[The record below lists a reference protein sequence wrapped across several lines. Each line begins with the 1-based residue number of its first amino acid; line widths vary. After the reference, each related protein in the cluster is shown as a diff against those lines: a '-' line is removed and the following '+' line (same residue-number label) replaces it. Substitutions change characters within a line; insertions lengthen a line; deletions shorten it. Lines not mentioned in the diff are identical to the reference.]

1 MKKTTFDLLDAT
13 ISKKYDSNLASS
25 VEIRERFF
33 TEEFW
38 LDSPNWEK
46 YGKELESVPF
56 NWQEFKYTDV
66 GVGNQLK
73 DIILS
78 NDSGVYMFIVKPSI
92 QIFDMPK
99 FVLYVGIAG
108 ENNSNRPLKKRLED
122 YFKIESIKK
131 RDAIIRMLEKYYQT
145 TYVAYSCLS
154 LSTLELKKI
163 ETSLIGFFYPLCNKD
178 DFPIELKPV
187 KKAF

>member
-1 MKKTTFDLLDAT
+1 MKKKTFDLLDAT
-13 ISKKYDSNLASS
+13 ISIKYETHIAAPI
-25 VEIRERFF
+25 EMRERFF
-33 TEEFW
+33 SEKFW
-38 LDSPNWEK
+38 LDNPNWEN
-46 YGKELESVPF
+46 YGKELESISF

-66 GVGNQLK
+66 RVGNQLE

-78 NDSGVYMFIVKPSI
+78 NDSGVYMFVVKPSI

-131 RDAIIRMLEKYYQT
+131 RDAIIRMLEKYYRT
-145 TYVAYSCLS
+145 TYIAYSCLN
-154 LSTLELKKI
+154 LSTVELKKI
-163 ETSLIGFFYPLCNKD
+163 ETSLIGFFYPICNKD
-178 DFPIELKPV
+178 DFPIDLKPI